1 MVITCL
7 QPTAQKGLWTLD
19 LRGIRLHGW
28 YQVILWLTLDS
39 IVKGVSLRAWLLA
52 HAYSS
57 V

>member
-28 YQVILWLTLDS
+28 YQVILWLTLDG